1 MKALQETTMTSEK
14 TAVVETFTP
23 QETAVVETVTPD
35 ETAVVET
42 PADVNA
48 PPTTPGKIMQ

>member
-14 TAVVETFTP
+14 TAVVET
-23 QETAVVETVTPD
+23 VTPE

-42 PADVNA
+42 PADVR
-48 PPTTPGKIMQ
+48 